1 MRQSEILNDLCSLKK
16 KEKKETDLM
25 REGEILDDPC
35 SYSFV
40 KARRYNMGETLWT
53 VFCGSSWCWSKIGK
67 ICSSGFLAII
77 CPCSCLNHILVI
89 SVDIILLFYLLF
101 IFIYKAPAVKILSP
115 QQSICF
121 STMLNSAVFL
131 NGSLGL
137 VYLGLGFWIVGEK
150 LTKENTILP
159 LHGWL
164 VVLLQGFTWFFLGLA
179 VRFKR
184 HQLLHNAGLRLCS
197 VLAFS
202 IAGFTCVTSF
212 WEAIVGDAVSVK
224 VILDVISFPGAILLM
239 FCTFSEPKYAGTD
252 SGFDGAAFYTPLPGE
267 GGSGGDK
274 INTDASLPPFEKA
287 GLISRLSFWWLNSL
301 MKKGKQKT
309 LEDKDIPQL
318 RREDRAEMCYL
329 MFMEQQNKQKKQS
342 SDSPSILSTI
352 LLWQRKQ
359 ILISGFFALM
369 KVLTLSTGPLFLR
382 AFILVAEGR
391 EAFKY
396 EGYALTGGLFLIKCL
411 ESLSERQWFFRT
423 RLIGLQVRSF
433 LSAAIYQKQLK
444 LSNAAKGSY
453 SPGQIINFVTI
464 DAYNIGEYPYWF
476 HQIWSTSVQLCLALI
491 IIYYSVGLATIAALF
506 VVILTVV
513 ANSPMGRLQHK
524 YQKMLMGTQDK
535 RLKAFAEALTNMKSL
550 KLYAWETHF
559 KNVIE
564 RLRKEEF
571 KWLLSVL
578 SQKGY
583 NLILF
588 WSSPIV
594 VSAVTFWAC
603 YFLGTTLS
611 ASNVFTFMASL
622 CIAQEPIRL
631 IPDVISAFI
640 EAMVSLDRIA
650 KFLDAP
656 ELQNKHVRKMCDG
669 MELAESVFIKS
680 KRISWEDNSTRATLR
695 NINLVVKPGEK
706 VAICGEVGSG
716 KSTLLAAI
724 LGEVPHVNGIVR
736 VYGKIAYVSQT
747 AWIPTGTI
755 QENILFGSAMDP
767 YRYREAI
774 EKCALVKDLE
784 MLPFGDLTEIGER
797 GVNLSGGQKQRVQ
810 LARALYRDA
819 DVYLLDDPFSAVDA
833 HTATNLFNEYV
844 MGALSMKTVILVT
857 HQVDFLPAFDS
868 VLLMSEGEIL
878 QAATFDQLMHS
889 SQEFQDLIIAHNAT
903 VGSERQPEHDSTQ
916 KSKIPKGEIQKID
929 SEKQLRDS
937 LGEQLIKKEER
948 ETGDTGLKPYLQYL
962 KYSKGLFYF
971 FLANLSHII
980 FIVAQLVQNYWLA
993 ANVQNPSV
1001 SQLKL
1006 IAVYTGIGL
1015 SLSIFL
1021 LLRSFFV
1028 VVVGLGASQSI
1039 FSTLLSSLFRAPMSF
1054 YDSTPLGRIL
1064 SRVSSDLSVVDL
1076 DMAFKFTF
1084 AIGAAVTTYASFGV
1098 LAILAWELVFVIL
1111 PTIYL
1116 SILIQRYYF
1125 AAGKE
1130 LMRING
1136 TTKSF
1141 VASHLAESIAGAM
1154 TIRAFGE
1161 EDRHFSKNLDF
1172 IDINASP
1179 FFYSFTANEWLIQR
1193 LEILCAI
1200 VLSSSALALTL
1211 LHTSSSKS
1219 GFIGM
1224 ALSYGLSVNV
1234 FFVFSAQSQCL
1245 LANMIVSV
1253 ERLEQYMNIPS
1264 EAPEVIGS
1272 NRPPPSWPTIGEVE
1286 IYDLKV
1292 KYRPNAPLVLQG
1304 ISCKFGGG
1312 QKIGIVGRTGSGK
1325 TTLISALFRLVE
1337 PTEGQIIIDGINI
1350 STIGLHDLR
1359 SRLGIIPQEPTLFS
1373 GSIRYNLDP
1382 LSLHTDEEIWEVL
1395 GKCQLRG
1402 AVQEKEE
1409 GLDSLVVHD
1418 GSNWSMGQ
1426 RQLFC
1431 LGRALLKRSRILV
1444 LDEATASID
1453 NATDSILQK
1462 TIRTEFADCTV
1473 ITVAHRIPTVMDCT
1487 MVLAIS
1493 DGKLVE
1499 YDVPM
1504 KLIKKEGSL
1513 FGQLVTE
1520 YWSRSSN
1527 GSNASGDWL

>member
-1 MRQSEILNDLCSLKK
+1 
-16 KEKKETDLM
+16 
-25 REGEILDDPC
+25 
-35 SYSFV
+35 
-40 KARRYNMGETLWT
+40 
-53 VFCGSSWCWSKIGK
+53 
-67 ICSSGFLAII
+67 
-77 CPCSCLNHILVI
+77 
-89 SVDIILLFYLLF
+89 
-101 IFIYKAPAVKILSP
+101 
-115 QQSICF
+115 
-121 STMLNSAVFL
+121 MLNSAVFL

-150 LTKENTILP
+150 LREENTILP

-184 HQLLHNAGLRLCS
+184 HQLQHNAGLRLCS

-224 VILDVISFPGAILLM
+224 VILDVISFPGAILFM

-274 INTDASLPPFEKA
+274 INTDASSPPFETA
-287 GLISRLSFWWLNSL
+287 GLISKLSFWWLNSL

-359 ILISGFFALM
+359 ILISGFFALI

-382 AFILVAEGR
+382 AFILVAEGK

-396 EGYALTGGLFLIKCL
+396 EGYALTGGLFLTKCL

-476 HQIWSTSVQLCLALI
+476 HQIWSTSLQLCLALL

-524 YQKMLMGTQDK
+524 YQKMLMETQDK

-669 MELAESVFIKS
+669 KELAESVFIKS

-724 LGEVPHVNGIVR
+724 LGEVPQVNGIVR

-774 EKCALVKDLE
+774 EKSALMKDLE

-819 DVYLLDDPFSAVDA
+819 DIYLLDDPFSAVDA

-889 SQEFQDLIIAHNAT
+889 SQEFQNLVNAHNAT

-916 KSKIPKGEIQKID
+916 KSKIPKGEIQKIYT
-929 SEKQLRDS
+929 EKQLRDS

-962 KYSKGLFYF
+962 KYSKGLLYF
-971 FLANLSHII
+971 FLASLSHII
-980 FIVAQLVQNYWLA
+980 FIVEQLVQNYWLA

-1028 VVVGLGASQSI
+1028 VLLGLGASQSI

-1084 AIGAAVTTYASFGV
+1084 AVGAAVTTYASFGV
-1098 LAILAWELVFVIL
+1098 LVILAWELVLVIL

-1154 TIRAFGE
+1154 TIRAFRE

-1211 LHTSSSKS
+1211 LHTSASKS
-1219 GFIGM
+1219 GRC
-1224 ALSYGLSVNV
+1224 
-1234 FFVFSAQSQCL
+1234 FS
-1245 LANMIVSV
+1245 
-1253 ERLEQYMNIPS
+1253 
-1264 EAPEVIGS
+1264 
-1272 NRPPPSWPTIGEVE
+1272 
-1286 IYDLKV
+1286 
-1292 KYRPNAPLVLQG
+1292 
-1304 ISCKFGGG
+1304 
-1312 QKIGIVGRTGSGK
+1312 
-1325 TTLISALFRLVE
+1325 
-1337 PTEGQIIIDGINI
+1337 
-1350 STIGLHDLR
+1350 H
-1359 SRLGIIPQEPTLFS
+1359 
-1373 GSIRYNLDP
+1373 
-1382 LSLHTDEEIWEVL
+1382 
-1395 GKCQLRG
+1395 
-1402 AVQEKEE
+1402 
-1409 GLDSLVVHD
+1409 
-1418 GSNWSMGQ
+1418 
-1426 RQLFC
+1426 
-1431 LGRALLKRSRILV
+1431 
-1444 LDEATASID
+1444 
-1453 NATDSILQK
+1453 
-1462 TIRTEFADCTV
+1462 
-1473 ITVAHRIPTVMDCT
+1473 
-1487 MVLAIS
+1487 
-1493 DGKLVE
+1493 
-1499 YDVPM
+1499 
-1504 KLIKKEGSL
+1504 
-1513 FGQLVTE
+1513 
-1520 YWSRSSN
+1520 
-1527 GSNASGDWL
+1527 

>member
-1 MRQSEILNDLCSLKK
+1 MVFGAKLSFFCFWIDPSVGLPA
-16 KEKKETDLM
+16 EKKYMYFFGAGAGKLRGRGANPTPGSTPVLGGAVQRREDASKSAQQEHETYLSHKTPSM
-25 REGEILDDPC
+25 LTL
-35 SYSFV
+35 
-40 KARRYNMGETLWT
+40 ARRYNMGESLWT

-67 ICSSGFLAII
+67 ICSSGFLAIV

-89 SVDIILLFYLLF
+89 SVDIIVLLYLLF
-101 IFIYKAPAVKILSP
+101 IFIYKASAMKILSP
-115 QQSICF
+115 QQSRCF
-121 STMLNSAVFL
+121 STMLNSAAFL

-150 LTKENTILP
+150 L
-159 LHGWL
+159 
-164 VVLLQGFTWFFLGLA
+164 
-179 VRFKR
+179 R
-184 HQLLHNAGLRLCS
+184 LRLCS
-197 VLAFS
+197 VLAFF
-202 IAGFTCVTSF
+202 IAGFPCVTSF

-239 FCTFSEPKYAGTD
+239 FCTFTGPKYAGTD
-252 SGFDGAAFYTPLPGE
+252 SGFDGAAFYRPLPGE
-267 GGSGGDK
+267 GSSAGDK

-287 GLISRLSFWWLNSL
+287 GLISRMSFWWLNSL

-329 MFMEQQNKQKKQS
+329 MFMEQQNKQKQ
-342 SDSPSILSTI
+342 
-352 LLWQRKQ
+352 Q
-359 ILISGFFALM
+359 
-369 KVLTLSTGPLFLR
+369 
-382 AFILVAEGR
+382 AFILVAEGK

-396 EGYALTGGLFLIKCL
+396 EGYALTGGLFLTKCL

-444 LSNAAKGSY
+444 LSNTAKGLY
-453 SPGQIINFVTI
+453 SPAQIVSFVII
-464 DAYNIGEYPYWF
+464 DAYNI
-476 HQIWSTSVQLCLALI
+476 
-491 IIYYSVGLATIAALF
+491 ALF
-506 VVILTVV
+506 
-513 ANSPMGRLQHK
+513 
-524 YQKMLMGTQDK
+524 
-535 RLKAFAEALTNMKSL
+535 
-550 KLYAWETHF
+550 
-559 KNVIE
+559 
-564 RLRKEEF
+564 
-571 KWLLSVL
+571 
-578 SQKGY
+578 KGY
-583 NLILF
+583 SLILF

-594 VSAVTFWAC
+594 VSAITFTAC
-603 YFLGTTLS
+603 YFIGTTLS

-622 CIAQEPIRL
+622 RIAQEPIRL
-631 IPDVISAFI
+631 IPDVITAFI
-640 EAMVSLDRIA
+640 EA
-650 KFLDAP
+650 K
-656 ELQNKHVRKMCDG
+656 
-669 MELAESVFIKS
+669 ESIFIKS
-680 KRISWEDNSTRATLR
+680 NRISWEDNSTRATLR
-695 NINLVVKPGEK
+695 NINLVVKPGER

-724 LGEVPHVNGIVR
+724 LGEVPHINGIVR

-810 LARALYRDA
+810 LARALYQDA

-833 HTATNLFNEYV
+833 HTATSLFNEYV
-844 MGALSMKTVILVT
+844 MGALSTKTVILVT

-878 QAATFDQLMHS
+878 QAATFEQLMHS
-889 SQEFQDLIIAHNAT
+889 SQEFQDLVNAHNAT
-903 VGSERQPEHDSTQ
+903 VRSERQPEHDSTQ
-916 KSKIPKGEIQKID
+916 KSKIQKGEIQKIYT
-929 SEKQLRDS
+929 EKQLRETS
-937 LGEQLIKKEER
+937 GEQLIKKEER

-962 KYSKGLFYF
+962 KYSKGFLYF
-971 FLANLSHII
+971 FLATLSHIT
-980 FIVAQLVQNYWLA
+980 FIVEQLVQNYWLA
-993 ANVQNPSV
+993 ANIHNSSV

-1006 IAVYTGIGL
+1006 ITVYTGIGL
-1015 SLSIFL
+1015 SLSLFL

-1028 VVVGLGASQSI
+1028 VLLGLGASQSI

-1076 DMAFKFTF
+1076 DVAFKFTV
-1084 AIGAAVTTYASFGV
+1084 AVGTTMNAYANFGV
-1098 LAILAWELVFVIL
+1098 LTILAWELVFVIL

-1141 VASHLAESIAGAM
+1141 VASHLSESIAGAM

-1161 EDRHFSKNLDF
+1161 EDRHFSKNLGF
-1172 IDINASP
+1172 IDMNASP
-1179 FFYSFTANEWLIQR
+1179 FFYSFTANEWLILR
-1193 LEILCAI
+1193 LEILSAI
-1200 VLSSSALALTL
+1200 VLSSSGLALTL
-1211 LHTSSSKS
+1211 LHTSTSKS

-1224 ALSYGLSVNV
+1224 ALSYGLSANV
-1234 FFVFSAQSQCL
+1234 FLVFSVQNQCH

-1253 ERLEQYMNIPS
+1253 ERLEQYTNIPS
-1264 EAPEVIGS
+1264 EAPEVIES
-1272 NRPPPSWPTIGEVE
+1272 NRPPVSWPTIGEVE

-1292 KYRPNAPLVLQG
+1292 KYRPNAPLVLHG

-1325 TTLISALFRLVE
+1325 TTLISILFRLVE
-1337 PTEGQIIIDGINI
+1337 PTEGQIIIDGIDI
-1350 STIGLHDLR
+1350 ATIGLHDLR

-1373 GSIRYNLDP
+1373 GSVRYNLDP
-1382 LSLHTDEEIWEVL
+1382 LSLHTDEEIWVVL
-1395 GKCQLRG
+1395 EKCQLRG

-1409 GLDSLVVHD
+1409 GLDSLVVQD

-1431 LGRALLKRSRILV
+1431 LGRALLRRSRILV

-1499 YDVPM
+1499 YDEPM
-1504 KLIKKEGSL
+1504 KLIKEEGSL
-1513 FGQLVTE
+1513 FGQLVKE

>member
-1 MRQSEILNDLCSLKK
+1 
-16 KEKKETDLM
+16 
-25 REGEILDDPC
+25 
-35 SYSFV
+35 
-40 KARRYNMGETLWT
+40 MGESLWT
-53 VFCGSSWCWSKIGK
+53 VFCGSTGCSSKIGK
-67 ICSSGFLAII
+67 ISSSGFLAII
-77 CPCSCLNHILVI
+77 SSAL
-89 SVDIILLFYLLF
+89 
-101 IFIYKAPAVKILSP
+101 KILSP
-115 QQSICF
+115 QRSLCF
-121 STMLNSAVFL
+121 STTLNSAAFL
-131 NGSLGL
+131 NGSLGF
-137 VYLGLGFWIVGEK
+137 VYLGLGIWILGEK
-150 LTKENTILP
+150 LIEENTILP

-164 VVLLQGFTWFFLGLA
+164 VNLLQGFAWFFLGLA
-179 VRFKR
+179 VRFS
-184 HQLLHNAGLRLCS
+184 LCYIFLGS
-197 VLAFS
+197 YCERCSITILSMFS
-202 IAGFTCVTSF
+202 
-212 WEAIVGDAVSVK
+212 
-224 VILDVISFPGAILLM
+224 
-239 FCTFSEPKYAGTD
+239 TFSGPKYAGTD
-252 SGFDGAAFYTPLPGE
+252 SEIDGAGFYTPLPGE

-274 INTDASLPPFEKA
+274 INSDASLPPFQKA

-301 MKKGKQKT
+301 IKKGKEKT

-318 RREDRAEMCYL
+318 RREDRAEMS
-329 MFMEQQNKQKKQS
+329 EKQAVIS
-342 SDSPSILSTI
+342 LSFHFVNYIVVAVETNFVFW
-352 LLWQRKQ
+352 LLCIDQ
-359 ILISGFFALM
+359 
-369 KVLTLSTGPLFLR
+369 
-382 AFILVAEGR
+382 
-391 EAFKY
+391 
-396 EGYALTGGLFLIKCL
+396 GYALTGGLFLTKCL

-464 DAYNIGEYPYWF
+464 DAYKIGEYPYWF
-476 HQIWSTSVQLCLALI
+476 HQIWSTSLQLCLALL
-491 IIYYSVGLATIAALF
+491 IIYYSVGLATIAALS

-513 ANSPMGRLQHK
+513 ANSPMGKLQHK

-535 RLKAFAEALTNMKSL
+535 RLKTFTEALTNMKIL

-564 RLRKEEF
+564 GLRKEEF
-571 KWLLSVL
+571 KWLSSVL
-578 SQKGY
+578 SQRGY

-611 ASNVFTFMASL
+611 ATNVFTFMASL
-622 CIAQEPIRL
+622 RLAQEPIRL

-640 EAMVSLDRIA
+640 EAKVSLDRIA

-656 ELQNKHVRKMCDG
+656 ELQNKH
-669 MELAESVFIKS
+669 
-680 KRISWEDNSTRATLR
+680 
-695 NINLVVKPGEK
+695 PGEK

-716 KSTLLAAI
+716 KSTLLAAV
-724 LGEVPHVNGIVR
+724 LGEVPHVNGITNVLIR
-736 VYGKIAYVSQT
+736 ILDPSFPGSSLWKDCLRLSDSMDSNR
-747 AWIPTGTI
+747 TI
-755 QENILFGSAMDP
+755 RENILFGSAMDP
-767 YRYREAI
+767 SDRYREAI

-810 LARALYRDA
+810 LARALYQDA

-833 HTATNLFNEYV
+833 HTATSLFNEYV
-844 MGALSMKTVILVT
+844 MGALSTKTVILVT

-878 QAATFDQLMHS
+878 QAATFEQLMHF
-889 SQEFQDLIIAHNAT
+889 SQEFQDLVNAHNAT
-903 VGSERQPEHDSTQ
+903 VGSERQPEQDSTQ
-916 KSKIPKGEIQKID
+916 KSKIPKGEIQKIYT
-929 SEKQLRDS
+929 EKQLRDTS
-937 LGEQLIKKEER
+937 GEQLIKKEER
-948 ETGDTGLKPYLQYL
+948 EIGDTGLKPYLQYL
-962 KYSKGLFYF
+962 KYSKGFLYF
-971 FLANLSHII
+971 FLATLSHVI
-980 FIVAQLVQNYWLA
+980 FIVGQLVQNYWLA
-993 ANVQNPSV
+993 ANVQNSSV

-1015 SLSIFL
+1015 SLSLFL

-1028 VVVGLGASQSI
+1028 VLLGLEASQSI

-1076 DMAFKFTF
+1076 DVAFKFTF
-1084 AIGAAVTTYASFGV
+1084 AVGAAMNAYASFGV

-1141 VASHLAESIAGAM
+1141 VASHLSESIAGAM
-1154 TIRAFGE
+1154 TIR
-1161 EDRHFSKNLDF
+1161 NLGF

-1211 LHTSSSKS
+1211 IHTRASKA

-1234 FFVFSAQSQCL
+1234 FLVFSVQSQCL

-1253 ERLEQYMNIPS
+1253 ERLEQFMNIPS
-1264 EAPEVIGS
+1264 EAPAVIES
-1272 NRPPPSWPTIGEVE
+1272 YQPPLSWPAIGEVE

-1304 ISCKFGGG
+1304 ISCKIGGG

-1325 TTLISALFRLVE
+1325 TTLISTLFRLVE

-1373 GSIRYNLDP
+1373 GAVRYNLDP

-1395 GKCQLRG
+1395 EKCQLRG

-1409 GLDSLVVHD
+1409 GLDSLVVQD

-1499 YDVPM
+1499 YDEPM

-1513 FGQLVTE
+1513 FGQLVKE

-1527 GSNASGDWL
+1527 GGNTSEDWL

>member
-1 MRQSEILNDLCSLKK
+1 M
-16 KEKKETDLM
+16 
-25 REGEILDDPC
+25 
-35 SYSFV
+35 
-40 KARRYNMGETLWT
+40 
-53 VFCGSSWCWSKIGK
+53 
-67 ICSSGFLAII
+67 
-77 CPCSCLNHILVI
+77 
-89 SVDIILLFYLLF
+89 
-101 IFIYKAPAVKILSP
+101 KILFP
-115 QQSICF
+115 QQSLCF
-121 STMLNSAVFL
+121 STMLNSAAFL
-131 NGSLGL
+131 NGCLGL
-137 VYLGLGFWIVGEK
+137 VHLGLGIWILREK
-150 LTKENTILP
+150 LSEENTILP

-164 VVLLQGFTWFFLGLA
+164 VILLQGFTWFFLGLA
-179 VRFKR
+179 VRFRR
-184 HQLLHNAGLRLCS
+184 HQLLHIAGLRLCS
-197 VLAFS
+197 VLAFF
-202 IAGFTCVTSF
+202 IAGFLCVTSI
-212 WEAIVGDAVSVK
+212 WEAIVGDEVSVK
-224 VILDVISFPGAILLM
+224 MILDVISFPGAILLM
-239 FCTFSEPKYAGTD
+239 LSTFSGPKYAGTD
-252 SGFDGAAFYTPLPGE
+252 SHIDGAGFYTPLPGE

-274 INTDASLPPFEKA
+274 INSDASLPPFEKA

-301 MKKGKQKT
+301 MKKGKEKT

-329 MFMEQQNKQKKQS
+329 MFMEQQNKQK
-342 SDSPSILSTI
+342 T
-352 LLWQRKQ
+352 
-359 ILISGFFALM
+359 SGH
-369 KVLTLSTGPLFLR
+369 LTLLPFS
-382 AFILVAEGR
+382 FILVAEGK

-396 EGYALTGGLFLIKCL
+396 EGYALTGGLFLTKCL

-464 DAYNIGEYPYWF
+464 DAYKIGEYPYWF
-476 HQIWSTSVQLCLALI
+476 HQTWSTSLQLCLALL

-506 VVILTVV
+506 VVILTVI
-513 ANSPMGRLQHK
+513 ANSPMGKLQHK
-524 YQKMLMGTQDK
+524 YQKTLMRTQDK
-535 RLKAFAEALTNMKSL
+535 RLKASTEALTNMKIL

-564 RLRKEEF
+564 GLRKEEF
-571 KWLLSVL
+571 KWLSSVL
-578 SQKGY
+578 SQRGY
-583 NLILF
+583 SLILW
-588 WSSPIV
+588 WSFPIV

-611 ASNVFTFMASL
+611 ATNVFTFMASL
-622 CIAQEPIRL
+622 RIAQEPIRL

-640 EAMVSLDRIA
+640 EAKVSLDRIA

-669 MELAESVFIKS
+669 KELEESIFIKS
-680 KRISWEDNSTRATLR
+680 NRISWEDNSTRATLR

-755 QENILFGSAMDP
+755 RENILFGSAMDP
-767 YRYREAI
+767 SRYREAI
-774 EKCALVKDLE
+774 EKSALVKDLE

-810 LARALYRDA
+810 LARALYQDA

-833 HTATNLFNEYV
+833 HTATSLFNEYV
-844 MGALSMKTVILVT
+844 MGALSTKTVILVT
-857 HQVDFLPAFDS
+857 HQVDLLPAFDS

-878 QAATFDQLMHS
+878 QAATYDLLMHS
-889 SQEFQDLIIAHNAT
+889 SQEFQDLVNAHNAT
-903 VGSERQPEHDSTQ
+903 VGSERQPEQDSTQ
-916 KSKIPKGEIQKID
+916 KSKIPKGEIQKIYT
-929 SEKQLRDS
+929 EKQLRDTS
-937 LGEQLIKKEER
+937 GEQLIKKEER
-948 ETGDTGLKPYLQYL
+948 EIGDTGLKPYLQYL
-962 KYSKGLFYF
+962 KYSKGFLYF
-971 FLANLSHII
+971 FLATLSHVI
-980 FIVAQLVQNYWLA
+980 FIVGQLVQNYWLA
-993 ANVQNPSV
+993 ANVQNSSV

-1006 IAVYTGIGL
+1006 IADTQSVKMLKINAYYKEQKTYFFIA
-1015 SLSIFL
+1015 FL
-1021 LLRSFFV
+1021 
-1028 VVVGLGASQSI
+1028 Q
-1039 FSTLLSSLFRAPMSF
+1039 
-1054 YDSTPLGRIL
+1054 
-1064 SRVSSDLSVVDL
+1064 VSSDLSVVDL
-1076 DMAFKFTF
+1076 DVAFKFTF
-1084 AIGAAVTTYASFGV
+1084 AVGAAMNTYASFGA

-1141 VASHLAESIAGAM
+1141 VASHLSESIAGAM
-1154 TIRAFGE
+1154 TIRAFGDE
-1161 EDRHFSKNLDF
+1161 GRHFSKNLGF

-1211 LHTSSSKS
+1211 LHTSASKA

-1224 ALSYGLSVNV
+1224 ALSYGLSVNA
-1234 FFVFSAQSQCL
+1234 FLVFSVQSQCL

-1253 ERLEQYMNIPS
+1253 ERLEQFLNIPS
-1264 EAPEVIGS
+1264 EAPDVMES
-1272 NRPPPSWPTIGEVE
+1272 NRPPLSWPAIGEVE

-1292 KYRPNAPLVLQG
+1292 KYRPNAPLVLHG

-1325 TTLISALFRLVE
+1325 TTLISTLFRLVE
-1337 PTEGQIIIDGINI
+1337 PTEGRIIIDDINI

-1373 GSIRYNLDP
+1373 GS
-1382 LSLHTDEEIWEVL
+1382 VL
-1395 GKCQLRG
+1395 EKCQLRG

-1409 GLDSLVVHD
+1409 GLDSLVVQD

-1499 YDVPM
+1499 YDEPM
-1504 KLIKKEGSL
+1504 KLIKNEGSL
-1513 FGQLVTE
+1513 FGQLVKE

-1527 GSNASGDWL
+1527 GGNTSEDWL

>member
-1 MRQSEILNDLCSLKK
+1 
-16 KEKKETDLM
+16 
-25 REGEILDDPC
+25 
-35 SYSFV
+35 
-40 KARRYNMGETLWT
+40 MGESLWT
-53 VFCGSSWCWSKIGK
+53 VFCGSTGCSSKIGK
-67 ICSSGFLAII
+67 ISSSG
-77 CPCSCLNHILVI
+77 I
-89 SVDIILLFYLLF
+89 SFEDLI
-101 IFIYKAPAVKILSP
+101 P
-115 QQSICF
+115 QQSRCF
-121 STMLNSAVFL
+121 STMLNSAAFL
-131 NGSLGL
+131 NGSLGF
-137 VYLGLGFWIVGEK
+137 VYLGLGIWILGEK
-150 LTKENTILP
+150 LIEENTILP

-164 VVLLQGFTWFFLGLA
+164 VNLLQGFTWFFLGLA
-179 VRFKR
+179 VRFS
-184 HQLLHNAGLRLCS
+184 LCYIFLGS
-197 VLAFS
+197 YCERCS
-202 IAGFTCVTSF
+202 IS
-212 WEAIVGDAVSVK
+212 K
-224 VILDVISFPGAILLM
+224 MILDVISFPGAILSI
-239 FCTFSEPKYAGTD
+239 FSTFSGPKYAGTD
-252 SGFDGAAFYTPLPGE
+252 SEIDGAGFYTPLPGE

-274 INTDASLPPFEKA
+274 INSDASLPPFQKA

-301 MKKGKQKT
+301 IKKGKEKT

-318 RREDRAEMCYL
+318 RREDRAEMCYS
-329 MFMEQQNKQKKQS
+329 MFMEQQNKQKKQAVIS
-342 SDSPSILSTI
+342 LSFHFVNYIVVAVETNFVFW
-352 LLWQRKQ
+352 LLCIDQ
-359 ILISGFFALM
+359 
-369 KVLTLSTGPLFLR
+369 
-382 AFILVAEGR
+382 
-391 EAFKY
+391 
-396 EGYALTGGLFLIKCL
+396 GYALTGGLFLTKCL

-464 DAYNIGEYPYWF
+464 DAYKIGEYPYWF
-476 HQIWSTSVQLCLALI
+476 HQIWSTSLQLCLALL
-491 IIYYSVGLATIAALF
+491 IIYYSVGLATIAALS

-513 ANSPMGRLQHK
+513 ANSPMGKLQHK

-535 RLKAFAEALTNMKSL
+535 RLKTFTEALTNMKIL

-564 RLRKEEF
+564 GLRKEEF
-571 KWLLSVL
+571 KWLSSVL
-578 SQKGY
+578 SQRGY

-611 ASNVFTFMASL
+611 ATNVFTFMASL
-622 CIAQEPIRL
+622 RLAQEPIRL

-640 EAMVSLDRIA
+640 EAKVSLDRIA
-650 KFLDAP
+650 KFLD
-656 ELQNKHVRKMCDG
+656 G
-669 MELAESVFIKS
+669 
-680 KRISWEDNSTRATLR
+680 TRAAEQTSW
-695 NINLVVKPGEK
+695 EK

-716 KSTLLAAI
+716 KSTLLAAV

-755 QENILFGSAMDP
+755 RENILFGSAMDP

-810 LARALYRDA
+810 LARALYQDA

-833 HTATNLFNEYV
+833 HTATSLFNEYV
-844 MGALSMKTVILVT
+844 MGALSTKTVILVT

-878 QAATFDQLMHS
+878 QAATFEQLMHF
-889 SQEFQDLIIAHNAT
+889 SQEFQDLVNAHNAT
-903 VGSERQPEHDSTQ
+903 VGSERQPEQDSTQ
-916 KSKIPKGEIQKID
+916 KSKIPKGEIQKIYT
-929 SEKQLRDS
+929 EKQLRDTS
-937 LGEQLIKKEER
+937 GEQLIKKEER
-948 ETGDTGLKPYLQYL
+948 EIGDTGLKPYLQYL
-962 KYSKGLFYF
+962 KYSKGFLYF
-971 FLANLSHII
+971 FLATLSHVI
-980 FIVAQLVQNYWLA
+980 FIVGQLVQNYWLA
-993 ANVQNPSV
+993 ANVQNSSV

-1015 SLSIFL
+1015 SLSLFL

-1028 VVVGLGASQSI
+1028 VLLGLEASQSI
-1039 FSTLLSSLFRAPMSF
+1039 FSTLLSSLFQAPMSF
-1054 YDSTPLGRIL
+1054 YDSNTSGKDTQSGKMLKINAYCKEQKTYFFIAFL
-1064 SRVSSDLSVVDL
+1064 QVSSDLSVVDL
-1076 DMAFKFTF
+1076 DVAFKFTF
-1084 AIGAAVTTYASFGV
+1084 AVGAAMNAYASFGV
-1098 LAILAWELVFVIL
+1098 LAILAWELSSCFPPHLAFRVL
-1111 PTIYL
+1111 L
-1116 SILIQRYYF
+1116 RYYF

-1141 VASHLAESIAGAM
+1141 VASHLS
-1154 TIRAFGE
+1154 
-1161 EDRHFSKNLDF
+1161 D
-1172 IDINASP
+1172 
-1179 FFYSFTANEWLIQR
+1179 FTANEWLIQR

-1211 LHTSSSKS
+1211 IHTRASKA

-1234 FFVFSAQSQCL
+1234 FLVFSVQSQCL

-1253 ERLEQYMNIPS
+1253 ERLEQFMNIPS
-1264 EAPEVIGS
+1264 EAPAIIES
-1272 NRPPPSWPTIGEVE
+1272 NQPPLSWPAIGEVE

-1325 TTLISALFRLVE
+1325 TTLISTLFRLVE
-1337 PTEGQIIIDGINI
+1337 PTEGRIIIDGINI
-1350 STIGLHDLR
+1350 STIGVHDLR

-1373 GSIRYNLDP
+1373 GSVRYNLDP

-1395 GKCQLRG
+1395 EKCQLRG

-1409 GLDSLVVHD
+1409 GLDSLVVQD

-1487 MVLAIS
+1487 MVLAIR
-1493 DGKLVE
+1493 DE
-1499 YDVPM
+1499 YDEPM
-1504 KLIKKEGSL
+1504 KLIKNEGSL
-1513 FGQLVTE
+1513 FGQLVKE
-1520 YWSRSSN
+1520 YWSRLFKWRKHLRRLALKLKQVLKSN
-1527 GSNASGDWL
+1527 SMLFQYEELGFRFVVLPTR

>member
-1 MRQSEILNDLCSLKK
+1 
-16 KEKKETDLM
+16 
-25 REGEILDDPC
+25 
-35 SYSFV
+35 
-40 KARRYNMGETLWT
+40 MGETLRT
-53 VFCGSSWCWSKIGK
+53 VFCGSSGCWSKIGK

-89 SVDIILLFYLLF
+89 SVDIILLFFLLL
-101 IFIYKAPAVKILSP
+101 ILIYKPSATKILSP
-115 QQSICF
+115 QQSLSF
-121 STMLNSAVFL
+121 STMLNYAAFL

-150 LTKENTILP
+150 LIEENTILH

-164 VVLLQGFTWFFLGLA
+164 MVLLQGFTWFFLGLA

-184 HQLLHNAGLRLCS
+184 HQLPHIAGLRLCS
-197 VLAFS
+197 VLAFF
-202 IAGFTCVTSF
+202 IAGFHCVTSF
-212 WEAIVGDAVSVK
+212 WEAIVGDAVSFK
-224 VILDVISFPGAILLM
+224 MILDVMSFPGAILLM
-239 FCTFSEPKYAGTD
+239 FCTFSGPKYAGAD
-252 SGFDGAAFYTPLPGE
+252 SEIDGAAFYAPLPGE

-274 INTDASLPPFEKA
+274 INSDASLPPFEKA

-301 MKKGKQKT
+301 MKKGKEKT

-329 MFMEQQNKQKKQS
+329 MFIEQQNKQKKKQS
-342 SDSPSILSTI
+342 LDSPSILSTI
-352 LLWQRKQ
+352 LLWQWKQ

-369 KVLTLSTGPLFLR
+369 KVLTLSIGPLFLR
-382 AFILVAEGR
+382 AFILVAEGK

-396 EGYALTGGLFLIKCL
+396 EGFALTGGLFLTKCL

-444 LSNAAKGSY
+444 LSNPAKGLY
-453 SPGQIINFVTI
+453 SPAQIVSFVTI
-464 DAYNIGEYPYWF
+464 DAYKIGEYPYWF
-476 HQIWSTSVQLCLALI
+476 HQIWSTSLQLCLALL

-513 ANSPMGRLQHK
+513 VNSPVGRLQHK

-535 RLKAFAEALTNMKSL
+535 RLKAFTEALTNMKIL

-583 NLILF
+583 IVILF

-594 VSAVTFWAC
+594 VSAVTYWAC

-622 CIAQEPIRL
+622 SIAQESIRL

-640 EAMVSLDRIA
+640 EAKISLDRIA

-656 ELQNKHVRKMCDG
+656 ELQNKHVRKMGDG
-669 MELAESVFIKS
+669 KQLEESIFIKS
-680 KRISWEDNSTRATLR
+680 NRISWEDNSTRATLR

-716 KSTLLAAI
+716 KSTLLAAL
-724 LGEVPHVNGIVR
+724 LGEVPHVDGIVR

-810 LARALYRDA
+810 LARALYQDA

-857 HQVDFLPAFDS
+857 HQVDFLPAFDL

-878 QAATFDQLMHS
+878 QAATYDQLMHS
-889 SQEFQDLIIAHNAT
+889 SQEFQDLVNAHNAM

-916 KSKIPKGEIQKID
+916 KSKIRKGEIQKIYT
-929 SEKQLRDS
+929 EKQLRETS
-937 LGEQLIKKEER
+937 GEQLIKKEER
-948 ETGDTGLKPYLQYL
+948 EMGDTGLKPYLQYL
-962 KYSKGLFYF
+962 EYSKGFLYF
-971 FLANLSHII
+971 FLSTLSHVI
-980 FIVAQLVQNYWLA
+980 FVVGQLVQNYWLA
-993 ANVQNPSV
+993 ANVQNFSV

-1015 SLSIFL
+1015 SLSFFSS
-1021 LLRSFFV
+1021 LRSFFV
-1028 VVVGLGASQSI
+1028 VLLGLGASQSI
-1039 FSTLLSSLFRAPMSF
+1039 FSTLLSSFFRAPMSF

-1076 DMAFKFTF
+1076 DVAFKFSF
-1084 AIGAAVTTYASFGV
+1084 AVGAAINTYASFGV
-1098 LAILAWELVFVIL
+1098 LAILAWEFVFVIL

-1116 SILIQRYYF
+1116 SILIQRYYL
-1125 AAGKE
+1125 ATGKE

-1179 FFYSFTANEWLIQR
+1179 FFYNFTANEWLIQR

-1200 VLSSSALALTL
+1200 VLSSSALALTS
-1211 LHTSSSKS
+1211 LHTSASKS

-1224 ALSYGLSVNV
+1224 ALSYGLSMNV
-1234 FFVFSAQSQCL
+1234 FLVFSVQNQCH

-1253 ERLEQYMNIPS
+1253 ERLEQYTNIPS
-1264 EAPEVIGS
+1264 EAPEVIES
-1272 NRPPPSWPTIGEVE
+1272 NRPPVSWPAIGEVE

-1292 KYRPNAPLVLQG
+1292 RYRLNAPLVLQG

-1373 GSIRYNLDP
+1373 GSIRCNLDP

-1395 GKCQLRG
+1395 EKCQLRG
-1402 AVQEKEE
+1402 AVQEKKE
-1409 GLDSLVVHD
+1409 GLDSLVVLD

-1499 YDVPM
+1499 YDEPM

-1513 FGQLVTE
+1513 FGQLVKE
-1520 YWSRSSN
+1520 YWSHSSN
-1527 GSNASGDWL
+1527 GSNTSGDWL

>member
-1 MRQSEILNDLCSLKK
+1 MFQSSPLDPILPTRFLQFLMFYVYGQFSCSWNVSPDL
-16 KEKKETDLM
+16 
-25 REGEILDDPC
+25 

-40 KARRYNMGETLWT
+40 KARRYNMGESLWT

-164 VVLLQGFTWFFLGLA
+164 VVLLQGFTWFFSG
-179 VRFKR
+179 
-184 HQLLHNAGLRLCS
+184 
-197 VLAFS
+197 FS
-202 IAGFTCVTSF
+202 CFTCVTSF

-252 SGFDGAAFYTPLPGE
+252 SGFDGAAFYRPLPGE
-267 GGSGGDK
+267 GGSG
-274 INTDASLPPFEKA
+274 
-287 GLISRLSFWWLNSL
+287 
-301 MKKGKQKT
+301 GKQKT

-453 SPGQIINFVTI
+453 SPGQIINFVSI

-656 ELQNKHVRKMCDG
+656 ELQNKH
-669 MELAESVFIKS
+669 
-680 KRISWEDNSTRATLR
+680 
-695 NINLVVKPGEK
+695 PGEK

-1272 NRPPPSWPTIGEVE
+1272 NRPPPSWPTIGQVSAQCSSSSS
-1286 IYDLKV
+1286 
-1292 KYRPNAPLVLQG
+1292 RNQLQ
-1304 ISCKFGGG
+1304 IWRG